1 MKQHLIDLHTF
12 LMDQVDEEP
21 NNIVVLY
28 YYSLTCMLVRKFA
41 NCAEALKLLAQLYTL
56 NYESGKFI
64 MMDYFKAKANN
75 IQVLLTK
82 VLTQQ
87 ANHFQF

>member
-1 MKQHLIDLHTF
+1 MKQHLVDLHIY
-12 LMDQVDEEP
+12 LMDQVAEEP

-28 YYSLTCMLVRKFA
+28 YYSLTCMLARKFS
-41 NCAEALKLLAQLYTL
+41 NCAEALKLLGQLYAL
-56 NYESGKFI
+56 NYDDGKFI

-75 IQVLLTK
+75 IQVLLTR

>member
-1 MKQHLIDLHTF
+1 MKQHLIDLHIYM
-12 LMDQVDEEP
+12 MDEFENDP
-21 NNIVVLY
+21 DNIVILY

-41 NCAEALKLLAQLYTL
+41 NCAEALKLLFQIYSL

-64 MMDYFKAKANN
+64 LMDYFKAKASN
-75 IQVLLTK
+75 IQLLLTR
-82 VLTQQ
+82 VLTAQ